1 MGSDLARLKAHLS
14 VQVTFVLLFASFP
27 FIWIF
32 LYLDQPILSLSLAI
46 IDCLFLGCWA
56 LSKKGQYWAS
66 SLGTMGI
73 ANMATLIYSL
83 ALGVS
88 TGIHILFLPMTILP
102 LIIFHKRSVLARI
115 LFLILPILGYYCVML
130 FKHSSQLD
138 IQLKPFEM
146 ALIHLGAS
154 IAAFGILIAVLR
166 FVFLQHDTSENQL
179 RESNRSLQQAYCE
192 LKETNIQLIGAKE
205 IAELSRAEKE
215 EALAQQLTLNIQ
227 LKAESTVRQEFYEK
241 LQEKSI
247 EIESRKREAETLAA
261 DLQHSYTELK
271 DTHEQLKESIHTIEG
286 MSHKAMLGGI
296 LQGIAHELNTPL
308 TNIYSVS
315 DRVLMKK
322 DIDDQTATYMHDIF
336 RCVERATSLMRLMLK
351 DTTSVTNENKDID
364 VPEMITQIKH
374 LVRDQ
379 AFRDKIQLEVLVA
392 DNLPAIKGTEVYVFQ
407 ALLNL
412 VVNALN
418 HTKAGGKLTIEA
430 RDNPDTNHVQISIT
444 DTGEGIPEDILPHIF
459 ESGVSSKKGVLS
471 AGLGLV
477 FVKRVLD
484 AHHATIHVS
493 STVGEGSCFTVAFPT
508 LTSV

>member
-1 MGSDLARLKAHLS
+1 MIDQNKNVSAKSILFTNRIAWLFILFSTPYAFIFYFLSPALGFCVIPFLLLYGVSLVFNRYGYYNLAKFNLLLWGSIGIMIYASAFGKESGIQMLYYAFSGVPLLIFSAHEITKKAIGIFIPLACFLIVSCSGYSLFPKLMLS
-14 VQVTFVLLFASFP
+14 PEIQGYLYTSVFLTVFSLIASYLFA
-27 FIWIF
+27 FIWISNKSEKE
-32 LYLDQPILSLSLAI
+32 LEE
-46 IDCLFLGCWA
+46 
-56 LSKKGQYWAS
+56 
-66 SLGTMGI
+66 
-73 ANMATLIYSL
+73 AN
-83 ALGVS
+83 
-88 TGIHILFLPMTILP
+88 
-102 LIIFHKRSVLARI
+102 
-115 LFLILPILGYYCVML
+115 
-130 FKHSSQLD
+130 SQLE
-138 IQLKPFEM
+138 Q
-146 ALIHLGAS
+146 
-154 IAAFGILIAVLR
+154 
-166 FVFLQHDTSENQL
+166 
-179 RESNRSLQQAYCE
+179 
-192 LKETNIQLIGAKE
+192 
-205 IAELSRAEKE
+205 
-215 EALAQQLTLNIQ
+215 
-227 LKAESTVRQEFYEK
+227 
-241 LQEKSI
+241 KSI
-247 EIESRKREAETLAA
+247 EIENKRQQAEELAQN
-261 DLQHSYTELK
+261 LQHSYTELQ
-271 DTHEQLKESIHTIEG
+271 DTHERLKESINTIEG